1 MAQNGPKMV
10 QKWPKS
16 GQKWPKL
23 PQNRRN
29 KSRGSP
35 RKSQR
40 IPKISKKWPKTLPQ
54 CNMKMHQ
61 NSKNGPKSAKIGK
74 NYEKNRFSLP
84 QLLKK
89 GHFLQEMHPKKCIRR
104 RRKKSQ
110 IFFSPAALYRCDPR
124 GGGAIEFLS
133 SVLLRLYLG
142 QNAILRRK
150 SYKKN
155 RPNNGPKMAQKWSKM
170 AKIAPKSAK

>member
-1 MAQNGPKMV
+1 MAELYRCDPPPGAIEFLDSGINLFLGQNANFRQKKAKKNRPKNF

-40 IPKISKKWPKTLPQ
+40 IPKISDKWPKTLPQ

-61 NSKNGPKSAKIGK
+61 NSKNGQKSANIMKKIDFPYNNFPK
-74 NYEKNRFSLP
+74 MDISLRKCTPFFFSAF
-84 QLLKK
+84 
-89 GHFLQEMHPKKCIRR
+89 GE
-104 RRKKSQ
+104 KKS
-110 IFFSPAALYRCDPR
+110 
-124 GGGAIEFLS
+124 
-133 SVLLRLYLG
+133 
-142 QNAILRRK
+142 
-150 SYKKN
+150 
-155 RPNNGPKMAQKWSKM
+155 
-170 AKIAPKSAK
+170 